1 MTMATSLA
9 LANPKQCDNV
19 MSVSSVVRVP
29 IADEV
34 AAGVRGIRAAPRAP
48 AADWTTRSF
57 VRRDCFEPVE
67 GSAHFYDL
75 TAHRSPPPVQGDF
88 LLGQD
93 CSPAGGDDA
102 ED

>member
-1 MTMATSLA
+1 MATSLA
-9 LANPKQCDNV
+9 LANPKQYDNA
-19 MSVSSVVRVP
+19 MSL
-29 IADEV
+29 
-34 AAGVRGIRAAPRAP
+34 RGTRAASRAP

-75 TAHRSPPPVQGDF
+75 TAYRSPPPVQGDF

-93 CSPAGGDDA
+93 CSPAGGDDT

>member
-9 LANPKQCDNV
+9 LANPKQYDNV
-19 MSVSSVVRVP
+19 MSLLSVVQVP
-29 IADEV
+29 IANEV
-34 AAGVRGIRAAPRAP
+34 AAGVRGTRAAPRAP
-48 AADWTTRSF
+48 ASDWTTRSF

-93 CSPAGGDDA
+93 CSPAGDDA

>member
-1 MTMATSLA
+1 MATSLA
-9 LANPKQCDNV
+9 LANPKQYDNV
-19 MSVSSVVRVP
+19 MSLLSVVQVP
-29 IADEV
+29 IANEV
-34 AAGVRGIRAAPRAP
+34 AARVRGTRAARRSP

-57 VRRDCFEPVE
+57 VRRDCFEPAE

-75 TAHRSPPPVQGDF
+75 AAHRSPPPVQGDL

-93 CSPAGGDDA
+93 CLPAGGDDA